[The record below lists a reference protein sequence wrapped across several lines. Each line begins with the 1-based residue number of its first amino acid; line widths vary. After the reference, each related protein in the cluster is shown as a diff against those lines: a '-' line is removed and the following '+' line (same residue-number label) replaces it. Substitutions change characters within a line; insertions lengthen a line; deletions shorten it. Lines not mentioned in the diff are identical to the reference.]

1 MVSPARPAESSTV
14 NWLLFLALGGMW
26 GSSYLFIKFGVEVL
40 TPLTLVAGRLA
51 FGAALLI
58 AVVGLNR
65 EPLPRTPRVY
75 GHFLVMACVNI
86 VIPFSLITW
95 AELSVDSALAA
106 ILTSA
111 VPLFVI
117 VIAAVFLHDEPIT
130 VNRLVGL
137 GVGFVGVVL
146 LVVRNLGASGSD
158 LVGEIALIGAAM
170 SYAIG
175 AVYARRNVRGLR
187 PMIPALFQVAFA
199 FVIAASLALV
209 FERPLAL
216 HWTLPALGS
225 IAWLGIFGSGL
236 AYLVNFRLLRDWGA
250 TRTAL
255 VAYLLPLV
263 GIALGVGIRG
273 EEIGIPVLFG
283 TALVIA
289 GVALVNSR
297 RGRRRLFGRTT
308 PDRTTPETTG

>member
-1 MVSPARPAESSTV
+1 MAPPSRAAESSTA

-26 GSSYLFIKFGVEVL
+26 GSSYLFIKFGVETL

-51 FGAALLI
+51 FGAVLLL
-58 AVVGLNR
+58 AVVGLSR
-65 EPLPRTPRVY
+65 EPLPRTPRMY
-75 GHFLVMACVNI
+75 GHFVVMACVNI
-86 VIPFSLITW
+86 VIPFALITW
-95 AELSVDSALAA
+95 AEESVDSALAA

-111 VPLFVI
+111 LPLFVI

-137 GVGFVGVVL
+137 GVGFLGVVL
-146 LVVRNLGASGSD
+146 LVVRNLGARGSD
-158 LVGEIALIGAAM
+158 LAGELALIAAAL

-187 PMIPALFQVAFA
+187 PMIPAMFQVVFA
-199 FVIAASLALV
+199 FLIAASLALV
-209 FERPLAL
+209 FERPFGL
-216 HWTLPALGS
+216 HWTATALGS

-250 TRTAL
+250 TRTSL
-255 VAYLLPLV
+255 VAYLLPVV
-263 GIALGVGIRG
+263 GIVLGVAVRG
-273 EEIGIPVLFG
+273 EAIGLPVLVG

-297 RGRRRLFGRTT
+297 RGRRRLFGRT
-308 PDRTTPETTG
+308 PPEAAV